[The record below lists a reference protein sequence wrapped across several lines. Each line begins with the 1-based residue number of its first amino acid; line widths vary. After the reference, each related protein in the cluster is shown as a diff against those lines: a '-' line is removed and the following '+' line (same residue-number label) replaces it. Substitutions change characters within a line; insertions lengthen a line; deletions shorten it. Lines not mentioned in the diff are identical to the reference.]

1 MIEHIKNWNEWR
13 KSCGNSRWH
22 KLLVLFGLTSSTS
35 FDIFLTEKVRQEMAE
50 NISGWN
56 KMDNSDDIILKAVTD
71 FRYANPECYVTWVT
85 DDIKDCVTLVV
96 HNQRH
101 ISTVAVSKS
110 DTYGTS
116 FTLVDVV
123 RTALNN
129 AKMELENPADIILKV
144 VTDFRYA
151 NPEYNVEWKK
161 IRNEIIGRD
170 ELTFDIN
177 TYGQSYVRR
186 IPAYYPS
193 KIALGDAV
201 RAVLIDVKA
210 AEESWLIF
218 KEGLQMGTETLDRG
232 SFDGY
237 VKEALTRA
245 IDALPADYNK
255 EDGHET
261 K

>member
-1 MIEHIKNWNEWR
+1 MIKHIKKWNEWR
-13 KSCGNSRWH
+13 KSCISSNWD
-22 KLLVLFGLTSSTS
+22 KLLVLLGVRRSSS
-35 FDIFLTEKVRQEMAE
+35 VDMF
-50 NISGWN
+50 
-56 KMDNSDDIILKAVTD
+56 
-71 FRYANPECYVTWVT
+71 
-85 DDIKDCVTLVV
+85 
-96 HNQRH
+96 
-101 ISTVAVSKS
+101 VAGKEV
-110 DTYGTS
+110 
-116 FTLVDVV
+116 
-123 RTALNN
+123 
-129 AKMELENPADIILKV
+129 EENPDNIILKV

-161 IRNEIIGRD
+161 IRNEIIGLD

>member
-1 MIEHIKNWNEWR
+1 MIKHIKNWNEWR
-13 KSCGNSRWH
+13 KSCVSSRWC
-22 KLLVLFGLTSSTS
+22 KLLVLFGLASSTS
-35 FDIFLTEKVRQEMAE
+35 FDIFLTEKVRQGMAD

-56 KMDNSDDIILKAVTD
+56 KMENSDDIILKAVTD

-85 DDIKDCVTLVV
+85 DEIQDCVTLVV

-110 DTYGTS
+110 DTYGIS
-116 FTLVDVV
+116 FTLVDTV

-129 AKMELENPADIILKV
+129 AKMELENPDDIILKA